1 MRIELVWPI
10 LTLVIALF
18 LFFSEIFI
26 PSGGLIGLMAFGF
39 LGVSLYLAFS
49 TTTYGWWFVIVSGLL
64 LPVTLILAIS
74 IWPKTPMGKMLTL
87 NPPDPNIDSLELE
100 HSILNQL
107 VGQYGRCITPL
118 KPVGLI
124 DLDGRKLEGSAE
136 EGLLP
141 VGTLVQVVQVRGNR
155 VSVRRAELPAF
166 DEIDG

>member
-1 MRIELVWPI
+1 
-10 LTLVIALF
+10 
-18 LFFSEIFI
+18 
-26 PSGGLIGLMAFGF
+26 
-39 LGVSLYLAFS
+39 
-49 TTTYGWWFVIVSGLL
+49 
-64 LPVTLILAIS
+64 
-74 IWPKTPMGKMLTL
+74 MLTL